1 MEKRI
6 LHQFIDNIALYVW
19 WKDLDSIFLGCN
31 KNIANYLGL
40 KHPKEI
46 IGKTDFDILENREE
60 AEFVRKVDQ
69 EIISSG
75 RPQLNFEEYL
85 TMSNIG
91 KRWLSTSKIPW
102 RDSDNKII
110 GIIGWFNDITE
121 FKEMQIKIGEKNESL
136 LKYSMQLKEANKNLE
151 LANVE
156 LEQFTYAASH
166 DLKSP
171 IRNMINFISLLKRK
185 EENNFG
191 EESANYIDIVDK
203 SANRMIRIVDDILLY
218 AKTSARRMVS
228 EYVDINKIV
237 HEKLLDLQS
246 EIEAKSVEL
255 TLNLPPNPII
265 AFPHLIGL
273 VFCNLISNGIKF
285 NQSQNPIIECNY
297 SEGKDFWHFSVE
309 DNGIGFDLKF
319 AEEIFKPFKRLVGE
333 TIEGSG
339 LGLSICKRVVTLHGG
354 EIYVEKNEKGN
365 TVFKFSIS
373 KSL

>member
-1 MEKRI
+1 
-6 LHQFIDNIALYVW
+6 
-19 WKDLDSIFLGCN
+19 
-31 KNIANYLGL
+31 
-40 KHPKEI
+40 
-46 IGKTDFDILENREE
+46 
-60 AEFVRKVDQ
+60 
-69 EIISSG
+69 
-75 RPQLNFEEYL
+75 
-85 TMSNIG
+85 
-91 KRWLSTSKIPW
+91 
-102 RDSDNKII
+102 
-110 GIIGWFNDITE
+110 
-121 FKEMQIKIGEKNESL
+121 
-136 LKYSMQLKEANKNLE
+136 
-151 LANVE
+151 
-156 LEQFTYAASH
+156 
-166 DLKSP
+166 
-171 IRNMINFISLLKRK
+171 
-185 EENNFG
+185 
-191 EESANYIDIVDK
+191 
-203 SANRMIRIVDDILLY
+203 MIRIVDDILLY

-265 AFPHLIGL
+265 AYPHLIGL
-273 VFCNLISNGIKF
+273 VSCNLISNGIKF